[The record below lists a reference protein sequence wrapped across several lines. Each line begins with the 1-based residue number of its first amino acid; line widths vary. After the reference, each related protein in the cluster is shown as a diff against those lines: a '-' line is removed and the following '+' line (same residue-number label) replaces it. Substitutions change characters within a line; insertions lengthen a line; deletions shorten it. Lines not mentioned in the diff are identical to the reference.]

1 MAHVNPTLPAILL
14 NVNRLNTPM
23 RKAESRS
30 MDERKD
36 DLTLF

>member
-23 RKAESRS
+23 RKAE
-30 MDERKD
+30 KQKYG
-36 DLTLF
+36 